1 MKGLTTKG
9 GTPRIALCPP
19 RQRRGGG
26 DLKGGVQGGNAPA
39 ERVAPRRFC
48 IFKARMLI
56 LANLYYHSVRS
67 ESDRSGSVVQICHL

>member
-26 DLKGGVQGGNAPA
+26 DLKGGEQGGNAPA

-56 LANLYYHSVRS
+56 WR
-67 ESDRSGSVVQICHL
+67 ICITTRTDLNQTGPGW